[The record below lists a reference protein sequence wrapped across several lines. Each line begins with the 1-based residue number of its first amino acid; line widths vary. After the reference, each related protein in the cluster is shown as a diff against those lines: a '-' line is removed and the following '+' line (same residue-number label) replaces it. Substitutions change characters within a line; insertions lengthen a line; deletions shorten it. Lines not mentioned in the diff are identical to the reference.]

1 MHLNAKDKT
10 TTFFILA
17 LTFLLFVQTLLLIK
31 NYSQPWNGI
40 DGGDGALFSAIARN
54 YANYG
59 IIELKGGQATNFG
72 AVANKS
78 ELNFYQHHPPM
89 VPLLT
94 YVSFQLFGESEGA
107 ARLAPIILT
116 IGSGALLFVLIRELF
131 GFNIALLSTFF
142 FASFPMT
149 IFFGRKVGY
158 ESPTL
163 FFILLA
169 SYFYFKLVKT
179 NRKSDLIT
187 FLFALVAALL
197 TDWAAYFALPIF
209 MIHCW
214 TTKQTGQLRKP
225 ILIGLPILAVTA
237 LGLFILNTW
246 LAAPELVFSV
256 FNQGKAYIGLIS
268 PTSELAK
275 QYIEAQ
281 LDVSLWQYFRHV
293 LINLDQLFA
302 YPILLL
308 ALAGSFM
315 LPKDGIQNNQR
326 WVVLV
331 LISVP
336 ILNWLLFWKSMYY
349 HLWWGY
355 YFTVPLA
362 VLAAIATNEF
372 MSTASS
378 LNEKAFLANKTGIT
392 IGALII
398 SMTMVGSIPRIVKLQ
413 EVQTKLLP
421 GEQFEQ
427 AGFIKDVAKEI
438 TRNSEPDSF
447 ILTNLPESGVRRI
460 LPYYANRNMLSELD
474 TVEKVDAFLKEHQK
488 NKIYYLL
495 FKEPLPQVNNNNL
508 SSYLKSSRIHKPFN
522 IQKHQFIWVDLS
534 K

>member
-1 MHLNAKDKT
+1 M
-10 TTFFILA
+10 
-17 LTFLLFVQTLLLIK
+17 
-31 NYSQPWNGI
+31 
-40 DGGDGALFSAIARN
+40 
-54 YANYG
+54 
-59 IIELKGGQATNFG
+59 
-72 AVANKS
+72 
-78 ELNFYQHHPPM
+78 
-89 VPLLT
+89 
-94 YVSFQLFGESEGA
+94 
-107 ARLAPIILT
+107 
-116 IGSGALLFVLIRELF
+116 
-131 GFNIALLSTFF
+131 
-142 FASFPMT
+142 
-149 IFFGRKVGY
+149 
-158 ESPTL
+158 
-163 FFILLA
+163 
-169 SYFYFKLVKT
+169 
-179 NRKSDLIT
+179 
-187 FLFALVAALL
+187 
-197 TDWAAYFALPIF
+197 
-209 MIHCW
+209 
-214 TTKQTGQLRKP
+214 
-225 ILIGLPILAVTA
+225 TA

-421 GEQFEQ
+421 VNNLNRLVLS
-427 AGFIKDVAKEI
+427 KMWLKK
-438 TRNSEPDSF
+438 
-447 ILTNLPESGVRRI
+447 LPEI
-460 LPYYANRNMLSELD
+460 QNQIALFLPIFQNQE
-474 TVEKVDAFLKEHQK
+474 
-488 NKIYYLL
+488 
-495 FKEPLPQVNNNNL
+495 
-508 SSYLKSSRIHKPFN
+508 
-522 IQKHQFIWVDLS
+522 
-534 K
+534 